1 MRAQFHC
8 LSQWSLFSFVCMH
21 ACWPNDIV
29 NGCRMIKTEPSNR
42 DSEPWRTYAEALYSG
57 AIDPPVIS
65 EILEWHQTQQGS
77 NVKGSR
83 LKLGALSGCGGDVHC
98 GDSLETFTCHGWGT
112 GLLQADEIEPYLLQ
126 MYTWSAHA
134 YTRGTT
140 IAPESTVIDRTKG
153 SPSFATPA
161 GVTAP
166 IMLKWALV
174 WEDPIERSLWFGKAL
189 PRVWLEEGED
199 VTVSGASSAYGR
211 VGLSIHSTFRSAKTI
226 TANVTVPKSWATS
239 GAPSGGMRLRLRCPD
254 KTSQI
259 KSVTIGGSA
268 WKGFNATEETVV
280 LSKDDLAVSG
290 VLAKMQ
296 HVIVQ
301 Y

>member
-1 MRAQFHC
+1 
-8 LSQWSLFSFVCMH
+8 
-21 ACWPNDIV
+21 
-29 NGCRMIKTEPSNR
+29 MIKAEASNR

-57 AIDPPVIS
+57 AIEPPVIS

-134 YTRGTT
+134 YTRGTA
-140 IAPESTVIDRTKG
+140 IAPESTDIDRTKG
-153 SPSFATPA
+153 SPSFAIPA

-189 PRVWLEEGED
+189 PRVWLEEGEE

-211 VGLSIHSTFRSAKTI
+211 VGLAIRSSFRSAKTI
-226 TANVTVPKSWATS
+226 SANVTVPESWAKS
-239 GAPSGGMRLRLRCPD
+239 GGAPSGGLRLRLRCPD
-254 KTSQI
+254 KTARI
-259 KSVTIGGSA
+259 KSVTLGGSA
-268 WKGFNATEETVV
+268 WKGFNATAETIV
-280 LSKDDLAVSG
+280 LSQAELAAAG
-290 VLAKMQ
+290 ALAKLQ
-296 HVIVQ
+296 RVVAQ